1 MWGWSTVS
9 GREGGCESYGGVV
22 GGIARFGFG
31 EEEGKLSKMEGGE
44 ESKSAAKTQL
54 FNRDQERI
62 TSRGPDLTDRCA
74 AAAARQAGGR
84 QGKKEW
90 GCGHRKS
97 SRPVVSRALYR
108 PSVRSAL
115 PCLPARTPAAAA
127 TDPTDPVPNPPRDLR
142 ERERERVALR
152 IGARA
157 RFTRSSVLLLPSV
170 PCTVVYTPG
179 PRTTTKSHILPIIM
193 SASSRGAALL
203 RSMDHF
209 FFFFFLYHQLVAN
222 WCFPMHGFRSQNF
235 KLKDTLTNP
244 SQSVLLLFLPGQQ
257 RSICLQC
264 RTQTRVLAPAAA
276 AAFSAPRR
284 FYSAEASAAAT
295 ATATT
300 TTTTTTLPPP
310 HPPVTTSTG
319 THAATS
325 TSSQIYRVKSGVILT
340 RPPLLT
346 RDLTPFEESF
356 YFYQKRLNERLTAP
370 FRKDFYFK
378 KDTAADLDW
387 RIKLKE
393 RHGVPAK
400 DIGRYNPR
408 GRMAWNDEVL
418 VGSQTSSRKHM
429 VEKLLADAEMRV
441 SEDGEEIPAEDR
453 VPVEKPMP
461 RRTEAD
467 EKGDVKRLDRALD
480 KTLYL
485 VVKKKAEK
493 EGEEA
498 KWMFPTGVVPTDE
511 GLHEVRYPPKP
522 LTIFSLPQPQ
532 STNLLMTNKNRPQPA
547 SSPSPQAST

>member
-1 MWGWSTVS
+1 
-9 GREGGCESYGGVV
+9 
-22 GGIARFGFG
+22 
-31 EEEGKLSKMEGGE
+31 
-44 ESKSAAKTQL
+44 
-54 FNRDQERI
+54 
-62 TSRGPDLTDRCA
+62 
-74 AAAARQAGGR
+74 
-84 QGKKEW
+84 
-90 GCGHRKS
+90 
-97 SRPVVSRALYR
+97 
-108 PSVRSAL
+108 
-115 PCLPARTPAAAA
+115 
-127 TDPTDPVPNPPRDLR
+127 
-142 ERERERVALR
+142 
-152 IGARA
+152 
-157 RFTRSSVLLLPSV
+157 
-170 PCTVVYTPG
+170 
-179 PRTTTKSHILPIIM
+179 M

-203 RSMDHF
+203 RS
-209 FFFFFLYHQLVAN
+209 
-222 WCFPMHGFRSQNF
+222 
-235 KLKDTLTNP
+235 
-244 SQSVLLLFLPGQQ
+244 QQ

-511 GLHEVRYPPKP
+511 GLHETAARILAESAGVNMNTWIVGRVPVAHHVVRPVFGQKDGALLKKGEKIFFLKGRIMAGQAD
-522 LTIFSLPQPQ
+522 LTDNLHDLVDFKWLTQEELR
-532 STNLLMTNKNRPQPA
+532 STLAEEYFHSVKGMFAER
-547 SSPSPQAST
+547 